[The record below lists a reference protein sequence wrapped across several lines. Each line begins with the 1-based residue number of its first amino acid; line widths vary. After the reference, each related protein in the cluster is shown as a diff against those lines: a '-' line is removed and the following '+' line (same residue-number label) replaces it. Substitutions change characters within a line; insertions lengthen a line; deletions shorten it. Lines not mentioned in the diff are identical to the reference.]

1 VGTRKLP
8 HAAVLLA
15 GGRST
20 RFGGDKLL
28 ARLGGAPLLAHSVR
42 GALALFREV
51 FLVAKESGR
60 YRGVLE
66 AEGLGDLLDR
76 DRVLH
81 LRRDLSRR
89 RTPLAGLQAGLTHAR
104 SEACFVAGADMPFAA
119 DRKLLRALEAALAGH
134 DAAAPRFAGSEQPLC
149 ALVRRRPCLEAANA
163 LLTRRAA
170 GPFALL
176 QTVRTAWIDYESVE
190 PRDRLGLPFLD
201 ADTRAALRRLA
212 RVLRG

>member
-28 ARLGGAPLLAHSVR
+28 AQLGGAPLLARSVR
-42 GALALFREV
+42 SALALFGEV
-51 FLVAKESGR
+51 FVVAKDPGR
-60 YRGVLE
+60 YRGALD
-66 AEGLGDLLDR
+66 AEGLGELIDR
-76 DRVLH
+76 DQALH

-89 RTPLAGLQAGLTHAR
+89 STPLAGLQAGLASAR

-119 DRKLLRALEAALAGH
+119 DRKLLRALDAALAGH
-134 DAAAPRFAGSEQPLC
+134 DAAAPRFAGAAEPLC
-149 ALVRRRPCLEAANA
+149 ALVRRQPCLKAANA
-163 LLTRRAA
+163 LLERRAA

-176 QTVRTAWIDYESVE
+176 QAVRTRWIDYESVA

-201 ADTRAALRRLA
+201 ADTPAALRRLA

>member
-1 VGTRKLP
+1 MGTRRLP
-8 HAAVLLA
+8 HAALLLA

-28 ARLGGAPLLAHSVR
+28 ARLGGAPLLTRSVR
-42 GALALFREV
+42 GALALFGEV
-51 FLVAKESGR
+51 FVVAKDPGR
-60 YRGVLE
+60 YRGALDD
-66 AEGLGDLLDR
+66 EGLGALLDE

-81 LRRDLSRR
+81 LRHDLSRR
-89 RTPLAGLQAGLTHAR
+89 STPLAGLQAGLAAAR

-119 DRKLLRALEAALAGH
+119 DRKLLRALDAALAGH
-134 DAAAPRFAGSEQPLC
+134 DAAAPRFAGVEQPLC
-149 ALVRRRPCLEAANA
+149 ALVRRQPCLKAANA
-163 LLTRRAA
+163 LLARRAA

-176 QTVRTAWIDYESVE
+176 QAVRTRWIDYESVA

-201 ADTRAALRRLA
+201 ADTRAALRRLG